1 MNGDITALLTNDV
14 LRVITGVGEIVQ
26 NNVLEIEETNLVDG
40 TVTAV
45 SKVMNGHITTLST
58 NDV

>member
-1 MNGDITALLTNDV
+1 MNGHITTLSTNDV
-14 LRVITGVGEIVQ
+14 RRVITGVGEIVQ
-26 NNVLEIEETNLVDG
+26 NNVLEIEETDLVNG